1 MNIVYAT
8 DDNGALGTGV
18 SIVSL
23 MENLPLGVHA
33 DIYIMT
39 DGLSGDN
46 TARFHS
52 LQQDYNLHLHFID
65 MKDKYTD
72 FPVGSKWS
80 AATYYRL
87 GLAGELPATVERA
100 LYVDIDTIF
109 NRDISPMYESEF
121 GDCLIAGVFT
131 TEDLS
136 EESFSRW
143 KREMNLDRD
152 SIYINAGV
160 ILYHIGRIR
169 EERFESQV
177 LSWAKNNIHRLSWQD
192 QDILNVCYQQRILLL
207 HPMWN
212 ICDGA
217 IWSIRWEGV
226 KSFRNNPLKPA
237 DLLEAA
243 RRPGIIHYWCHPK
256 PWHPN
261 SNSIRQDYGLFYK
274 YWKKSPWK
282 DDIRDFRKQND
293 PGRMFISKMRCLL
306 GKGKRLL
313 QGKHQ

>member
-23 MENLPLGVHA
+23 MENLPPGVHA

-39 DGLSGDN
+39 GGLSGDN

-52 LQQDYNLHLHFID
+52 LQQGYNLHLHFID

-121 GDCLIAGVFT
+121 GDWPHCRRFHHGRFIRGVFFT
-131 TEDLS
+131 L
-136 EESFSRW
+136 
-143 KREMNLDRD
+143 
-152 SIYINAGV
+152 
-160 ILYHIGRIR
+160 
-169 EERFESQV
+169 EERNESGPGLHLHQCRRHS
-177 LSWAKNNIHRLSWQD
+177 LPYRKNT
-192 QDILNVCYQQRILLL
+192 
-207 HPMWN
+207 
-212 ICDGA
+212 
-217 IWSIRWEGV
+217 
-226 KSFRNNPLKPA
+226 
-237 DLLEAA
+237 
-243 RRPGIIHYWCHPK
+243 
-256 PWHPN
+256 
-261 SNSIRQDYGLFYK
+261 
-274 YWKKSPWK
+274 
-282 DDIRDFRKQND
+282 
-293 PGRMFISKMRCLL
+293 
-306 GKGKRLL
+306 
-313 QGKHQ
+313 

>member
-23 MENLPLGVHA
+23 MENLPPGVHV

-39 DGLSGDN
+39 GGLSGDN

-52 LQQDYNLHLHFID
+52 LQQGYNLHLHFID

-121 GDCLIAGVFT
+121 RDCLIAGVFT

-136 EESFSRW
+136 EESFYAG
-143 KREMNLDRD
+143 RE
-152 SIYINAGV
+152 
-160 ILYHIGRIR
+160 
-169 EERFESQV
+169 
-177 LSWAKNNIHRLSWQD
+177 K
-192 QDILNVCYQQRILLL
+192 
-207 HPMWN
+207 
-212 ICDGA
+212 
-217 IWSIRWEGV
+217 
-226 KSFRNNPLKPA
+226 
-237 DLLEAA
+237 
-243 RRPGIIHYWCHPK
+243 
-256 PWHPN
+256 
-261 SNSIRQDYGLFYK
+261 
-274 YWKKSPWK
+274 
-282 DDIRDFRKQND
+282 
-293 PGRMFISKMRCLL
+293 
-306 GKGKRLL
+306 
-313 QGKHQ
+313 

>member
-23 MENLPLGVHA
+23 MENLPPGVHA

-39 DGLSGDN
+39 GGLSGDN

-52 LQQDYNLHLHFID
+52 LQQGYNLHLHFID

-80 AATYYRL
+80 EATYYRL

-143 KREMNLDRD
+143 KREMNLDRS

-169 EERFESQV
+169 EECFESQV
-177 LSWAKNNIHRLSWQD
+177 LSWAKNQYSPPFLAGSGYFECMLS
-192 QDILNVCYQQRILLL
+192 
-207 HPMWN
+207 
-212 ICDGA
+212 
-217 IWSIRWEGV
+217 
-226 KSFRNNPLKPA
+226 
-237 DLLEAA
+237 AA
-243 RRPGIIHYWCHPK
+243 YLVASPHVEHLRRGYLVH
-256 PWHPN
+256 
-261 SNSIRQDYGLFYK
+261 SL
-274 YWKKSPWK
+274 
-282 DDIRDFRKQND
+282 
-293 PGRMFISKMRCLL
+293 GRREK
-306 GKGKRLL
+306 L
-313 QGKHQ
+313 QK

>member
-23 MENLPLGVHA
+23 MENLPPGVHA

-177 LSWAKNNIHRLSWQD
+177 FSWAKNNIHRLSWQD

-226 KSFRNNPLKPA
+226 RQAS
-237 DLLEAA
+237 E
-243 RRPGIIHYWCHPK
+243 IIP
-256 PWHPN
+256 
-261 SNSIRQDYGLFYK
+261 
-274 YWKKSPWK
+274 
-282 DDIRDFRKQND
+282 
-293 PGRMFISKMRCLL
+293 
-306 GKGKRLL
+306 
-313 QGKHQ
+313 

>member
-1 MNIVYAT
+1 
-8 DDNGALGTGV
+8 
-18 SIVSL
+18 
-23 MENLPLGVHA
+23 
-33 DIYIMT
+33 
-39 DGLSGDN
+39 
-46 TARFHS
+46 
-52 LQQDYNLHLHFID
+52 

-192 QDILNVCYQQRILLL
+192 QDILNVCYQQ
-207 HPMWN
+207 P
-212 ICDGA
+212 
-217 IWSIRWEGV
+217 E
-226 KSFRNNPLKPA
+226 
-237 DLLEAA
+237 
-243 RRPGIIHYWCHPK
+243 
-256 PWHPN
+256 
-261 SNSIRQDYGLFYK
+261 IRQ
-274 YWKKSPWK
+274 PA
-282 DDIRDFRKQND
+282 N
-293 PGRMFISKMRCLL
+293 
-306 GKGKRLL
+306 
-313 QGKHQ
+313 

>member
-177 LSWAKNNIHRLSWQD
+177 FSWAKNNIHRLSWQD
-192 QDILNVCYQQRILLL
+192 QDILNVCYQQRILSL

-226 KSFRNNPLKPA
+226 TSFRNNPLKPA

-243 RRPGIIHYWCHPK
+243 RRPGIIHYWGHPK
-256 PWHPN
+256 PWHP
-261 SNSIRQDYGLFYK
+261 NSIRQDYGLFYK

>member
-23 MENLPLGVHA
+23 MENLPPGVHV

-39 DGLSGDN
+39 GGLSGDN

-52 LQQDYNLHLHFID
+52 LQQGYNLHLHFID

-72 FPVGSKWS
+72 FPVGPKWS

-143 KREMNLDRD
+143 KREMNLGRD

-169 EERFESQV
+169 EECFESQV
-177 LSWAKNNIHRLSWQD
+177 LSWAKNNIHRLS
-192 QDILNVCYQQRILLL
+192 
-207 HPMWN
+207 
-212 ICDGA
+212 
-217 IWSIRWEGV
+217 
-226 KSFRNNPLKPA
+226 
-237 DLLEAA
+237 
-243 RRPGIIHYWCHPK
+243 
-256 PWHPN
+256 
-261 SNSIRQDYGLFYK
+261 
-274 YWKKSPWK
+274 
-282 DDIRDFRKQND
+282 
-293 PGRMFISKMRCLL
+293 
-306 GKGKRLL
+306 
-313 QGKHQ
+313 

>member
-23 MENLPLGVHA
+23 MENLPPGVHA

-121 GDCLIAGVFT
+121 GDCLIAGAFT

-143 KREMNLDRD
+143 KREMNLGRD

-169 EERFESQV
+169 EECFESQV

-243 RRPGIIHYWCHPK
+243 RRPGIIHYWGHPK
-256 PWHPN
+256 PWHP
-261 SNSIRQDYGLFYK
+261 NSIRQDYGLFYK